1 MKILYI
7 TTISRTMNFFKSFV
21 SELVKNGH
29 TVEFACNC
37 EEPIDSFYDGIVSKT
52 HNLPFSRSPLDKSN
66 RIAYKSLKNLVES
79 GEYDIVHCHTPIAA
93 MLTRFACRK
102 VRKKGTKVIYT
113 AHGFHFYKGSPK
125 LNWLLFY
132 TTEKICSYFTDVLI
146 TINKEDYALASKK
159 LKTKTVEYVPGVG
172 ISIDKFTEPSVDI
185 QNLRSSFGFKND
197 DFVLISVGELSAR
210 KNHEVIIKSLGNLNN
225 PKLKLLIVGDGNLE
239 QMLKALTKE
248 LKIENQVV
256 FAGYRKDIC
265 DLLHMSDAFVFP
277 SLQEGLPVV
286 LMEAMAAGIPIICSR
301 IRGNVDLIDDEK
313 GGYLVNPKDVDSIAE
328 AIKALLKNYDTLQE
342 MVKTNLDTIK
352 NFEIKRIN
360 EKMFNV
366 YKIDNNMENS

>member
-21 SELVKNGH
+21 SELVKDGH

-37 EEPIDSFYDGIVSKT
+37 EEPVDSFYDGLVSKI
-52 HNLPFSRSPLDKSN
+52 HNLSFSRSPLDKTN
-66 RIAYKSLKNLVES
+66 RVAYKSLKKLVES

-146 TINKEDYALASKK
+146 TINTEDYALANKK
-159 LKTKTVEYVPGVG
+159 LKAKKVEYVPGVG
-172 ISIDKFTEPSVDI
+172 ISIDKFGEPSVDI
-185 QNLRSSFGFKND
+185 QNLRASFGLKND
-197 DFVLISVGELSAR
+197 DFVLISVGELSPR
-210 KNHEVIIKSLGNLNN
+210 KNHEVIIKALSQINN
-225 PKLKLLIVGDGNLE
+225 PNIKLLIVGDGNLE
-239 QMLKALTKE
+239 HMLKTLAKE
-248 LKIENQVV
+248 LKVENQVI
-256 FAGYRKDIC
+256 FSGYRKDIS
-265 DLLHMSDAFVFP
+265 DLLHMSDAFVFT

-286 LMEAMAAGIPIICSR
+286 LMEAMATGIPIICSR
-301 IRGNVDLIDDEK
+301 IRGNVDLIADEK
-313 GGYLVNPKDVDSIAE
+313 GGYLVNPRDVDDIAK
-328 AIKALLKNYDTLQE
+328 AIKSLLENYDESQE

-360 EKMFNV
+360 EEMFKV
-366 YKIDNNMENS
+366 YENARKS